1 LAVPSTE
8 QSSTND
14 DLIAIWRTIKGNRFQ
29 NYRAIFSIL
38 NVSTIPRKWIEDPTK
53 LENAPDSW
61 KHWIDTGKWDV
72 LKAEQNI
79 QVRTKEQQSC
89 TEQEAQLVD
98 EIYNFFMPHDPVGF
112 EKIAAEIYR
121 LTDQTKIS
129 IEDIT
134 RASRDGGRDA
144 IGKYQVGIAGDPV
157 YVTFYLEAKC
167 YHPTKNSVGVKE
179 VSRLTSRLR
188 YREFGVVVTTSYFG
202 DQVQKEIK
210 QDKNP
215 VVLICGKDIARILIV
230 NGKNTPELVKK
241 FCSK

>member
-1 LAVPSTE
+1 
-8 QSSTND
+8 
-14 DLIAIWRTIKGNRFQ
+14 
-29 NYRAIFSIL
+29 
-38 NVSTIPRKWIEDPTK
+38 
-53 LENAPDSW
+53 
-61 KHWIDTGKWDV
+61 
-72 LKAEQNI
+72 
-79 QVRTKEQQSC
+79 
-89 TEQEAQLVD
+89 
-98 EIYNFFMPHDPVGF
+98 MPHDPVGF